1 MDPRS
6 AKPANYDPA
15 KDFQLYAEG
24 PNVNDDKVTRR
35 VCLDADG
42 GTNYWPASYSQKTKL
57 IYIPALESCASVTP
71 DFAMHVK
78 GNFAG
83 GTTAAAAGPNS
94 SSIAALDPSTGELK
108 MRKTFAYPNFAGVL
122 STAGGIVVTALLDG
136 TIVALDDQT
145 LEELWSV
152 NVCTGFNTPP
162 MTYSV
167 DGKQYIASASGLFR
181 NARNKL
187 SRAPDMKNI
196 SNAPRTFVFAIE

>member
-35 VCLDADG
+35 VCPDTAG

-57 IYIPALESCASVTP
+57 IYIPALESCSTVTP
-71 DFAMHVK
+71 DYAMHVK

-83 GTTAAAAGPNS
+83 GTTAGAGGANS
-94 SSIAALDPSTGELK
+94 SSIAALDPSTGEVK

-122 STAGGIVVTALLDG
+122 SPARGVVVTAPLDG
-136 TIVALDDQT
+136 PIL
-145 LEELWSV
+145 
-152 NVCTGFNTPP
+152 
-162 MTYSV
+162 
-167 DGKQYIASASGLFR
+167 
-181 NARNKL
+181 
-187 SRAPDMKNI
+187 
-196 SNAPRTFVFAIE
+196 